1 MPYEIIESETFGE
14 GLHEDELT
22 VGTLS
27 GSYALVFDGPN
38 DMETVIQFDDVQ
50 LDERHTTYQTI
61 LLKDYRRSSVR
72 VGSLEGHPEN
82 YGDVGAFLLELTE
95 E

>member
-1 MPYEIIESETFGE
+1 MPYEIIDSETFGE

-22 VGTLS
+22 VGTL
-27 GSYALVFDGPN
+27 GNSYALVFDGPN

-50 LDERHTTYQTI
+50 LKELQMTYQTI
-61 LLKDYRRSSVR
+61 LLKAYRRSTVR
-72 VGSLEGHPEN
+72 VGSLEGHPEH